1 MAGPYDNST
10 IHNKGINRMNIKEI
24 KFLYDMDDS
33 MTLEELSIITGEM
46 IDDLHFILTCTDEE
60 YEQ

>member
-1 MAGPYDNST
+1 
-10 IHNKGINRMNIKEI
+10 MNNADI

-33 MTLEELSIITGEM
+33 MTLEELSRITGESM
-46 IDDLHFILTCTDEE
+46 DDLHFILTCTDEE

>member
-1 MAGPYDNST
+1 
-10 IHNKGINRMNIKEI
+10 MNIAEI

>member
-1 MAGPYDNST
+1 MERPYDYST
-10 IHNKGINRMNIKEI
+10 IHNKGNNRMNIKEI

-33 MTLEELSIITGEM
+33 ITLEELSLITGEM

-60 YEQ
+60 TTE